1 MSGLQARL
9 LFPPFFLFA
18 ALSPRHSARVHKRST
33 GRCLSAA
40 PMPTVLIKLRPTHE
54 AGLRLI
60 FAPAVEHLHD
70 GIEQSL
76 SDVADQAS
84 MVRSSLEPFRK
95 FRTDGI
101 ALGRIQEPRAR
112 VSSPCAATWRT
123 ISMRFRRSDLHDL
136 LACRD
141 NPWSPR
147 ALLSCYSSSI
157 NPEPPSYRTI
167 YLNI

>member
-1 MSGLQARL
+1 VVARETAA
-9 LFPPFFLFA
+9 PFFLFA

-54 AGLRLI
+54 ASLRPI
-60 FAPAVEHLHD
+60 FAPAVEHLQD
-70 GIEQSL
+70 GIAQSL

-101 ALGRIQEPRAR
+101 AEFQEPRAR

-123 ISMRFRRSDLHDL
+123 AAGVAFAEASPALFYAIACPISAVPAPGINTVS
-136 LACRD
+136 ANCRQTHRQLC
-141 NPWSPR
+141 S
-147 ALLSCYSSSI
+147 LV
-157 NPEPPSYRTI
+157 
-167 YLNI
+167 

>member
-1 MSGLQARL
+1 MSRFESGEKVARAGNCPSIGCL
-9 LFPPFFLFA
+9 SGCRRDCCSRRFSLFA

-54 AGLRLI
+54 AWLRPI
-60 FAPAVEHLHD
+60 FAPAVEHLQD
-70 GIEQSL
+70 GIAQSL

-101 ALGRIQEPRAR
+101 SLGRISGASCPRFK
-112 VSSPCAATWRT
+112 P
-123 ISMRFRRSDLHDL
+123 MRSN
-136 LACRD
+136 LAH
-141 NPWSPR
+141 NFH
-147 ALLSCYSSSI
+147 AV
-157 NPEPPSYRTI
+157 
-167 YLNI
+167 